1 MAVIYRGVERGWTG
15 SDRGGAGVVDLGC
28 ELGWVGGG
36 GQLVWERKQSVWIG
50 WSSYGWKI
58 QSSSVT

>member
-28 ELGWVGGG
+28 KLGWVGSG
-36 GQLVWERKQSVWIG
+36 GQRVWEKETVCVDRVEQLWVENTI
-50 WSSYGWKI
+50 
-58 QSSSVT
+58 